1 MLVSKYYLDLT
12 RACKLDV
19 MESNNSSSVESGG
32 DLPPES
38 YFDVSYDSCLISL
51 SVLIIAINLL
61 VLVLFVRRRPLR
73 TKTNLLLVSLSVSDL
88 MMGLLGI
95 PMNTACNALV
105 GYKNFSG
112 LCITSAAVYRFIAV
126 STIFHILI
134 ITGERYVSV
143 IYPFRYMTIVTK
155 RRTVTL
161 ITSVWFFSL
170 FMALIQLAWQELDN
184 FTSRNPTKLRWGLIY
199 NMIGIVVC
207 LLIPLALML
216 FFYIRMFNVIHHQA
230 KQIRKLETFHE
241 FRSRGKHLVAE
252 KRAISIFALMLGI
265 FTCCWSTWYISLLQ
279 DYLGTDVFY
288 AIPPVWL
295 LVFDF
300 LRFSTSLVN
309 PMLYTFLKQ
318 DFRREL
324 CLMIPCFKKKR
335 KTNERCDQSTIME
348 SLV

>member
-1 MLVSKYYLDLT
+1 MK
-12 RACKLDV
+12 
-19 MESNNSSSVESGG
+19 SNNSTPEENRK
-32 DLPPES
+32 DPLPHNG
-38 YFDVSYDSCLISL
+38 YFDASYDSCLISL
-51 SVLIIAINLL
+51 SVLIIAINVL
-61 VLVLFVRRRPLR
+61 VLVLFVKRRPLR

-143 IYPFRYMTIVTK
+143 IYPFRYMLIVTK
-155 RRTVTL
+155 RRIVIL
-161 ITSVWFFSL
+161 VSSVWLLSL
-170 FMALIQLAWQELDN
+170 FMALIQLAWQEFDH

-199 NMIGIVVC
+199 NIVGIVVC
-207 LLIPLALML
+207 LLVPLVLML
-216 FFYIRMFNVIHHQA
+216 FFYVRMFKVIHHQA
-230 KQIRKLETFHE
+230 KQIRKLNNIQESHG
-241 FRSRGKHLVAE
+241 SRKHLVAE
-252 KRAISIFALMLGI
+252 KRAITIFALMLSI
-265 FTCCWSTWYISLLQ
+265 FTCCWSTWYIGLLQ
-279 DYLGTDVFY
+279 DYLSKDVFY
-288 AIPPVWL
+288 AIPSVWL

-300 LRFSTSLVN
+300 LRFSTSLIN

-324 CLMIPCFKKKR
+324 YLMIPCFKKKY
-335 KTNERCDQSTIME
+335 ERAEHFTME
-348 SLV
+348 LIV

>member
-1 MLVSKYYLDLT
+1 MK
-12 RACKLDV
+12 
-19 MESNNSSSVESGG
+19 SNNSTAEKSGKAV
-32 DLPPES
+32 LPPNG
-38 YFDVSYDSCLISL
+38 YFDVRYDSCLISL
-51 SVLIIAINLL
+51 SILIIAINLL
-61 VLVLFVRRRPLR
+61 VLVLFVKRRPLR

-143 IYPFRYMTIVTK
+143 IYPFRYMLIVTK
-155 RRTVTL
+155 RRIVIL
-161 ITSVWFFSL
+161 MSSVWFFSL
-170 FMALIQLAWQELDN
+170 FMALIQLAWQEFDH

-199 NMIGIVVC
+199 NIIGIVVC
-207 LLIPLALML
+207 LLVPLVLML
-216 FFYIRMFNVIHHQA
+216 FFYVRMFRVIRHQA
-230 KQIRKLETFHE
+230 KQIRKLNNIQE
-241 FRSRGKHLVAE
+241 SRGSGKHLVAE
-252 KRAISIFALMLGI
+252 KRAITIFALMLSI
-265 FTCCWSTWYISLLQ
+265 FTCCWSTWYIGLLQ
-279 DYLGTDVFY
+279 DYLSRDVFY

-300 LRFSTSLVN
+300 LRFSVSLIN
-309 PMLYTFLKQ
+309 PLLYTFLKQ

-324 CLMIPCFKKKR
+324 YLMIPCFKKY
-335 KTNERCDQSTIME
+335 ERADQFTME
-348 SLV
+348 SMA

>member
-1 MLVSKYYLDLT
+1 MK
-12 RACKLDV
+12 
-19 MESNNSSSVESGG
+19 SNNSSPENNT
-32 DLPPES
+32 DLTPRS
-38 YFDVSYDSCLISL
+38 YFDVGYDSCLITL
-51 SVLIIAINLL
+51 SVLIIAIN
-61 VLVLFVRRRPLR
+61 VLVLLLFIRRRPLR

-105 GYKNFSG
+105 GYKSFSG

-161 ITSVWFFSL
+161 ISSVWFFSL
-170 FMALIQLAWQELDN
+170 FMALIQLAWQELDH

-199 NMIGIVVC
+199 NIIGIVVC
-207 LLIPLALML
+207 LLIPLAFML
-216 FFYIRMFNVIHHQA
+216 FFYVRMFNVIHHQA
-230 KQIRKLETFHE
+230 EQIRKLNNIHE
-241 FRSRGKHLVAE
+241 SRGRGKHLDAE
-252 KRAISIFALMLGI
+252 KRAITIFALMLGI
-265 FTCCWSTWYISLLQ
+265 FTCCWSTWYIGLLQ
-279 DYLGTDVFY
+279 DYLSKDVFY
-288 AIPPVWL
+288 AIPTVWL

-300 LRFSTSLVN
+300 LRFSTSLIN

-324 CLMIPCFKKKR
+324 FLIIPCFKKKH
-335 KTNERCDQSTIME
+335 ERSDQCTIME
-348 SLV
+348 SMV

>member
-1 MLVSKYYLDLT
+1 MK
-12 RACKLDV
+12 
-19 MESNNSSSVESGG
+19 SNNSTPEKNGKAV
-32 DLPPES
+32 LPPNG
-38 YFDVSYDSCLISL
+38 YFDVNYDSCLISL
-51 SVLIIAINLL
+51 SILIIAINLL
-61 VLVLFVRRRPLR
+61 VLVLFVKRRPLR

-105 GYKNFSG
+105 GYKSFSG

-143 IYPFRYMTIVTK
+143 IYPFRYMLIVTK
-155 RRTVTL
+155 RRIVLL

-170 FMALIQLAWQELDN
+170 FMALIQLAWQEFDH

-199 NMIGIVVC
+199 NIVGIVVC
-207 LLIPLALML
+207 LLVPLVLML
-216 FFYIRMFNVIHHQA
+216 FFYARMFKVIRHQA
-230 KQIRKLETFHE
+230 KQIRKLNNIQE
-241 FRSRGKHLVAE
+241 SRGSGKHLVAE
-252 KRAISIFALMLGI
+252 KRAITIFALMLGI
-265 FTCCWSTWYISLLQ
+265 FTCCWSTWYIGLLQ
-279 DYLGTDVFY
+279 DYLSRDVFY
-288 AIPPVWL
+288 AIPSVWL

-300 LRFSTSLVN
+300 LRFSTSFIN

-324 CLMIPCFKKKR
+324 HLMIPSRCLKKY
-335 KTNERCDQSTIME
+335 ERGDQLTME
-348 SLV
+348 SMV

>member
-1 MLVSKYYLDLT
+1 M
-12 RACKLDV
+12 R
-19 MESNNSSSVESGG
+19 SNNSTLEENIQDS
-32 DLPPES
+32 LPHNG
-38 YFDVSYDSCLISL
+38 YFDASYDSCLISL
-51 SVLIIAINLL
+51 GVLIIAINVL
-61 VLVLFVRRRPLR
+61 VLVLFVKRRPLR

-143 IYPFRYMTIVTK
+143 IYPFRYMLIVTK
-155 RRTVTL
+155 RRIVIL
-161 ITSVWFFSL
+161 VSSVWSLSL
-170 FMALIQLAWQELDN
+170 FMALIQLAWQEFDH

-199 NMIGIVVC
+199 NIVGIVVC
-207 LLIPLALML
+207 LLVPLVLML
-216 FFYIRMFNVIHHQA
+216 FFYLRMFKVIHHQA
-230 KQIRKLETFHE
+230 KQIRKLNHIQESHG
-241 FRSRGKHLVAE
+241 SRKHLVTE

-265 FTCCWSTWYISLLQ
+265 FTCCWSTWYIGLLQ
-279 DYLGTDVFY
+279 DYLTKDVFY
-288 AIPPVWL
+288 AIPSVWL

-300 LRFSTSLVN
+300 LRFSTSLIN

-324 CLMIPCFKKKR
+324 YLMIPCFKKKY
-335 KTNERCDQSTIME
+335 ERADHFTME
-348 SLV
+348 SMV